1 MAGEAW
7 AVERGLSQSIGGE
20 FVLEGRQ
27 SPGVVREG
35 DEKFF
40 VIAVGVGD

>member
-7 AVERGLSQSIGGE
+7 AVEQGLSQAIGGE
-20 FVLEGRQ
+20 FFLEGRQ

-35 DEKFF
+35 DGNFF